1 LRGQQQLADAV
12 QLIALAAP
20 VAKGRLLGAAAD
32 LVDHGVG
39 QPDGVEGVNDHPG
52 VPRRRHLRAG
62 VAAPGSS
69 ATVATWAS
77 QSRGRML
84 SQLST
89 AALVRSAI
97 TSSSRPHSRST
108 RPVTYRVGATRVAL
122 RKLVSSSPAAVVAA
136 RQVHRCH
143 PAAAERR
150 EHLVPPDPRRRVVG
164 IERLLGQGCTSF
176 GELAPHT
183 TVMSGTGI

>member
-1 LRGQQQLADAV
+1 
-12 QLIALAAP
+12 
-20 VAKGRLLGAAAD
+20 
-32 LVDHGVG
+32 
-39 QPDGVEGVNDHPG
+39 
-52 VPRRRHLRAG
+52 
-62 VAAPGSS
+62 
-69 ATVATWAS
+69 
-77 QSRGRML
+77 ML

-143 PAAAERR
+143 PAAERR

-164 IERLLGQGCTSF
+164 IERPLGKD
-176 GELAPHT
+176 APR
-183 TVMSGTGI
+183 SANWRPIRR